1 MVKEKA
7 GVQSPSVWVSCVEM
21 QNSKKEFEMNEHA
34 CSMEGVLWVSDWTA
48 HLWIPDSLGLTD
60 MGNCYLTYIMV
71 FCSEAL
77 SPYLYT
83 MLYSYGYVAANSC
96 YVPLSLKH
104 VI

>member
-1 MVKEKA
+1 
-7 GVQSPSVWVSCVEM
+7 
-21 QNSKKEFEMNEHA
+21 
-34 CSMEGVLWVSDWTA
+34 
-48 HLWIPDSLGLTD
+48 

-83 MLYSYGYVAANSC
+83 MLYSYGYVAANLC